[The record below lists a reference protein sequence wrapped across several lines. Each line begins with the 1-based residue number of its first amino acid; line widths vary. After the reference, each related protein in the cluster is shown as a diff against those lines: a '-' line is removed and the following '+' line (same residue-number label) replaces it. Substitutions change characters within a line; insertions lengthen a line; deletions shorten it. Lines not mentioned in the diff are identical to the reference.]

1 MVKYDRLG
9 TRNIIPNSPRFEA
22 RKANLS
28 PFGTRMDK
36 NNLDLA
42 SRKILR
48 ELQQDGRLSINELS
62 EKVGMSA
69 SPCWRRQKELEEN
82 GYIKRYAAI
91 LDRRKLDLGLVCLLH
106 VSLTRH
112 EAGVVEAFEAQ
123 IKVCPAVMECY
134 EVTGTSD
141 YMVKV
146 MVADMDAYHDL
157 LHNVLLKLPGV
168 SQLNTNVA
176 LREVKYETALPL

>member
-1 MVKYDRLG
+1 M
-9 TRNIIPNSPRFEA
+9 E
-22 RKANLS
+22 
-28 PFGTRMDK
+28 K
-36 NNLDLA
+36 NNLDQA
-42 SRKILR
+42 SMRILR
-48 ELQQDGRLSINELS
+48 ELQRNARLSINELS

-91 LDRRKLDLGLVCLLH
+91 LERRKLELGLVCMLH

-112 EAGVVEAFEAQ
+112 EAGVVETFEAQ
-123 IKVCPAVMECY
+123 MKACREVMECY

-141 YMVKV
+141 YIVKL

-168 SQLNTNVA
+168 SQLNTSVA

>member
-1 MVKYDRLG
+1 M
-9 TRNIIPNSPRFEA
+9 E
-22 RKANLS
+22 
-28 PFGTRMDK
+28 K
-36 NNLDLA
+36 NNLDPA

-48 ELQQDGRLSINELS
+48 ELQQNSRLSINELS
-62 EKVGMSA
+62 ERVGMSA

-82 GYIKRYAAI
+82 GYIRRYAAI
-91 LDRRKLDLGLVCLLH
+91 VEPRKVNLGLCCLLH
-106 VSLTRH
+106 ISLTRH
-112 EAGVVEAFEAQ
+112 EAGVVEQFEAQ
-123 IKVCPAVMECY
+123 MKVCAEVMECY

-168 SQLNTNVA
+168 SQVNTSVA

>member
-1 MVKYDRLG
+1 M
-9 TRNIIPNSPRFEA
+9 E
-22 RKANLS
+22 
-28 PFGTRMDK
+28 K
-36 NNLDLA
+36 NNLDQA
-42 SRKILR
+42 SMRILR
-48 ELQQDGRLSINELS
+48 ELQQNARLSINELS

-82 GYIKRYAAI
+82 GYIKRYAA
-91 LDRRKLDLGLVCLLH
+91 LLERRKLDLGLVCMLH

-112 EAGVVEAFEAQ
+112 EAGVVETFEAQ
-123 IKVCPAVMECY
+123 MKACREVMECY

-141 YMVKV
+141 YIVKL

-168 SQLNTNVA
+168 SQLNTSVA

>member
-1 MVKYDRLG
+1 M
-9 TRNIIPNSPRFEA
+9 E
-22 RKANLS
+22 
-28 PFGTRMDK
+28 K
-36 NNLDLA
+36 NNLDQA
-42 SRKILR
+42 SLRILR
-48 ELQQDGRLSINELS
+48 ELQQNARLSINELS

-82 GYIKRYAAI
+82 GYIKRYAAL
-91 LDRRKLDLGLVCLLH
+91 LDRRKLDLGLVCMLH

-112 EAGVVEAFEAQ
+112 EAGVVETFEAQ
-123 IKVCPAVMECY
+123 MKVCPEVMECY
-134 EVTGTSD
+134 EVTGTAD
-141 YMVKV
+141 YMVKL

-168 SQLNTNVA
+168 SQLNTSVA